1 MSIGERVLYL
11 LKMQGK
17 TQKELA
23 EATGAGKSTV
33 GQWKEPNRNPSSELI
48 VPICRFLGVSVNYL
62 LTGEDSESGSLS
74 QIDQDLL
81 HWIHILNE
89 ETQRDFLG
97 QIRLYVKQH
106 KEDWATTDSENE
118 DAPEKEEV
126 AAASK

>member
-1 MSIGERVLYL
+1 MGIVSRISKCAKEKGFTIAEIERKCGFGTNTMYRWDQNSPALEKVIKVANLIDISIDYL
-11 LKMQGK
+11 
-17 TQKELA
+17 A
-23 EATGAGKSTV
+23 
-33 GQWKEPNRNPSSELI
+33 
-48 VPICRFLGVSVNYL
+48 
-62 LTGEDSESGSLS
+62 TGEDSEGGPLS
-74 QIDQDLL
+74 QTDQDLL

-126 AAASK
+126 AVASK